1 MARASLSCNQIELVI
16 MKKMKFLVLL
26 LLLGMTISQVDAQ
39 RMSHQGA
46 PLESVVELS
55 ETQQTEI
62 NKIKESYRT
71 KFDALRQ
78 AEKTKANRTAMQQLM
93 KEREAAVAAI
103 LTPEQRT
110 KWEAAQT
117 EQKAKMQQ
125 NRANRDANHEKMQ
138 AARTEMNAYH
148 EKNVKPVLQ
157 KQRAKLES
165 KISAADKKLIAEMRT
180 QHEQR
185 HQESGDRRGD
195 KGSKWDGKEKRGD
208 KASAGKEAKSDRKY
222 AQTKALVEKY
232 SANIDALYAE
242 IATQEKQ
249 WEQDKKAIWEK
260 YATTKSDEKADK
272 SATHHGEGG
281 KDKSDSHKKI
291 HFLLLDPNATTTT
304 AKPAPINR
312 KVEAFPNPAGAMQN
326 LEFEVLQAGKVKV
339 EIIDGQGNMV
349 KSVFDGNLEQGINKL
364 QVTTGD
370 LKGKSYF
377 YRITDAKGTT
387 TKGFIIQ

>member
-1 MARASLSCNQIELVI
+1 
-16 MKKMKFLVLL
+16 MKKIMFLLFL
-26 LLLGMTISQVDAQ
+26 SFGMTISQVAAQ
-39 RMSHQGA
+39 RAPHHGT

-55 ETQQTEI
+55 ETQQAEI
-62 NKIKESYRT
+62 KKIKESYHV

-78 AEKTKANRTAMQQLM
+78 AEKTEANRTAMQQLM

-110 KWEAAQT
+110 KWQAAQT
-117 EQKAKMQQ
+117 EQKAKMEQ
-125 NRANRDANHEKMQ
+125 NRANRDANHEKMK

-185 HQESGDRRGD
+185 RQEGFDRQGE
-195 KGSKWDGKEKRGD
+195 KGGKWDGKEKRGD
-208 KASAGKEAKSDRKY
+208 KTSGGKEAKSDGKY
-222 AQTKALVEKY
+222 GQTKALVEKY

-260 YATTKSDEKADK
+260 YAPAKSDEKTDK
-272 SATHHGEGG
+272 SARHRGEGG
-281 KDKSDSHKKI
+281 KDKSDSHKKV
-291 HFLLLDPNATTTT
+291 HFLLLDPNASATTAI

-349 KSVFDGNLEQGINKL
+349 KPVFDGNLKEGMSKL
-364 QVTTGD
+364 QVNTGD